1 MKVGFSDA
9 PQTIVNLAAQAA
21 RAFLR
26 LWLEYSFQP
35 RMARRI
41 TPTTVKDPINDLAE
55 VERWSS
61 DASEDEDVTAELVG
75 SGDD

>member
-1 MKVGFSDA
+1 
-9 PQTIVNLAAQAA
+9 
-21 RAFLR
+21 
-26 LWLEYSFQP
+26 
-35 RMARRI
+35 MARRI

-61 DASEDEDVTAELVG
+61 EASEDEDVTAELVG